1 MSNYIDLNKNGRLF
15 PIWILSNF
23 KEFQLPK
30 NIIKDGEDPCKI
42 KTKLELR
49 QYQKFI
55 SSYLDY
61 RSPYKEILL
70 YHGLGSGK
78 TATTINL
85 INVLYNFNPYW
96 NVFILIKASLKGSWE
111 DEIKTW
117 LSKDEYE
124 LRKKNIKFIN
134 YDSPYADK
142 NFLDAIKDSDS
153 TKKNFFIID
162 EAHNFIN
169 NLYNNIV
176 SKTGKRAYVIY
187 DYILK
192 EKMENPDTMIVLM
205 SGTPAINNPFEL
217 ALIFNLMRPGIFP
230 NSELKFNELYIKSNQ
245 LSDDM
250 KNTFIRRIIGLVSYY
265 SGADK
270 QLFAEKRMQFVY
282 CNFHEKQQK
291 TYEHFEL
298 IENKLDKNKFSKKVS
313 STYKSFTR
321 QSSNFTFP
329 TISSKINGESRPRP
343 STFKLDESVI
353 QKMLEGIE
361 FDEKD
366 KEYVEY
372 NDLINV
378 FIKELEKY
386 YDKLNDG
393 KLKDDIEIFKTKYKY
408 DFDKFWKEH
417 KNKSK
422 LLEEFYKN
430 SCKITTMI
438 FKSLNSKGP
447 LILYSNYVRMEGL
460 EIIKIYLKYLGFSK
474 FVDSNKGKDYYRYT
488 EYHGNIKME
497 TREVNKKFFNKSENI
512 DGKLIKIILI
522 SPAGSEGISLK
533 NVRQV
538 HVLEPYWNEVRIN
551 QLIGRSI
558 RQCSHSDL
566 PLKERYVDI
575 FRYISQREN
584 KKETTDENIQLL
596 ADKKDKLIGS
606 FLKTLKEI
614 AVDAELFRNH
624 NIENNEYT
632 PFQFNNNSLFDEVI
646 SPAFKKNIDYDLNLE
661 NGLYS
666 KNSEIK
672 KINVF
677 EIKAVIK
684 LQNDK
689 VSDINKYYINNET
702 GIVYDFDLKFPVGK
716 INFDKDGVPEI
727 FKDDIYLISQTIDIP
742 KLKN

>member
-15 PIWILSNF
+15 PSWILSNF
-23 KEFQLPK
+23 KEYQLPQ
-30 NIIKDGEDPCKI
+30 NIIKEGEDPCKI

-111 DEIKTW
+111 DELKTW
-117 LSKDEYE
+117 LSKDEFE
-124 LRKKNIKFIN
+124 ARKKNIKFIN

-192 EKMENPDTMIVLM
+192 EKMENADTMIVLM

-217 ALIFNLMRPGIFP
+217 ALMFNLMRPGIFP

-245 LSDDM
+245 LGDDM
-250 KNTFIRRIIGLVSYY
+250 KNTFVRRIMGLVSYY

-270 QLFAEKRMQFVY
+270 QLFAEKRVQFID
-282 CNFHEKQQK
+282 CIFHEKQQK
-291 TYEHFEL
+291 TYEHFEQ
-298 IENKLDKNKFSKKVS
+298 IENKLDKNRFSKKIS

-343 STFKLDESVI
+343 SSFKLDESVV

-378 FIKELEKY
+378 FVRELEKY
-386 YDKLNDG
+386 YDKLDDG
-393 KLKDDIEIFKTKYKY
+393 KLKNDIEIFKDKYNY
-408 DFDKFWKEH
+408 NFENFWKEY

-422 LLEEFYKN
+422 LLDEFYKN

-438 FKSLNSKGP
+438 FKTLNSKGP

-460 EIIKIYLKYLGFSK
+460 EIIKLYLKYFGFSK
-474 FVDSNKGKDYYRYT
+474 FVGFDKGKNYLRYT

-497 TREVNKKFFNKSENI
+497 TREVNKKYFNKSDNI

-538 HVLEPYWNEVRIN
+538 HVLEPYWNEVRID

-566 PLKERYVDI
+566 PIKERYVDI
-575 FRYISQREN
+575 FRYISKRNN
-584 KKETTDENIQLL
+584 KKETTDENIQNL
-596 ADKKDKLIGS
+596 ANNKNNLIGS

-614 AVDAELFRNH
+614 AVDAELFKNH
-624 NIENNEYT
+624 NIQNNEYI
-632 PFQFNNNSLFDEVI
+632 PFQFNENSLFDEII

-661 NGLYS
+661 NGLHS

-672 KINVF
+672 KIDVF

-684 LQNDK
+684 IKDNIY
-689 VSDINKYYINNET
+689 SDIKKYYLNNES
-702 GIVYDFDLKFPVGK
+702 GVVYDFSLRFPIGK
-716 INFDKDGVPEI
+716 VNFDKDGVPEI
-727 FKDDIYLISQTIDIP
+727 YKDDIYLISQIIHIP

>member
-1 MSNYIDLNKNGRLF
+1 MSNYIDLNNNGRLF
-15 PIWILSNF
+15 PSWILSNF
-23 KEFQLPK
+23 KDFQLPK
-30 NIIKDGEDPCKI
+30 NVVKDGEDPCKI

-49 QYQKFI
+49 KYQKFI

-78 TATTINL
+78 TATIINL

-134 YDSPYADK
+134 YDSPFADK
-142 NFLDAIKDSDS
+142 NFLDAIKESDS

-169 NLYNNIV
+169 NLYNNII
-176 SKTGKRAYVIY
+176 SKTGKRAFVIY

-192 EKMENPDTMIVLM
+192 EKIESPDTMIVLM
-205 SGTPAINNPFEL
+205 SGTPAINNPYEL

-230 NSELKFNELYIKSNQ
+230 NSELKFNEIYIKSNQ
-245 LSDDM
+245 LSNDM
-250 KNTFIRRIIGLVSYY
+250 KNTFIRRIMGLVSYY

-270 QLFAEKRMQFVY
+270 QLFAEKRVQFVY
-282 CNFHEKQQK
+282 CKFHEKQQK

-298 IENKLDKNKFSKKVS
+298 IEKKMDQNRMSKKIS

-343 STFKLDESVI
+343 SSFKVDESVI
-353 QKMLEGIE
+353 QKMLEGIDFE
-361 FDEKD
+361 GKE

-378 FIKELEKY
+378 FIRELEKY
-386 YDKLNDG
+386 YDKLNDN
-393 KLKDDIEIFKTKYKY
+393 KLKDDIEVFKNKYKY
-408 DFDKFWKEH
+408 DFDKFWKEY

-422 LLEEFYKN
+422 LLDEFYKN

-447 LILYSNYVRMEGL
+447 LIFYSNYVRMEGL
-460 EIIKIYLKYLGFSK
+460 EIIKIYLKYFGFSK
-474 FVDSNKGKDYYRYT
+474 FINSDKGKNYFRYT

-497 TREVNKKFFNKSENI
+497 TRELNKKSFNKSDNI

-538 HVLEPYWNEVRIN
+538 HVLEPYWNEVRID

-558 RQCSHSDL
+558 RQCSHADL
-566 PLKERYVDI
+566 PMKERYVDI
-575 FRYISQREN
+575 FRYISQMEGM
-584 KKETTDENIQLL
+584 KESTDENIQNL
-596 ADKKDKLIGS
+596 ANKKNDLIGS

-624 NIENNEYT
+624 NIEKDEYT
-632 PFQFNNNSLFDEVI
+632 PFKFNEISLFDEII

-672 KINVF
+672 KVDVF

-684 LQNDK
+684 LENNNF
-689 VSDINKYYINNET
+689 SDVKKYYLNNDN
-702 GIVYDFDLKFPVGK
+702 GVAYDYDLKFPIGK
-716 INFDKDGVPEI
+716 VNFDKDGVPEI
-727 FKDDIYLISQTIDIP
+727 YKENIYLISQTIKIP
-742 KLKN
+742 KIN

>member
-15 PIWILSNF
+15 PLWILSNF
-23 KEFQLPK
+23 KKFQLPK
-30 NIIKDGEDPCKI
+30 NIIKDEEDPCKI

-78 TATTINL
+78 TATAINL

-111 DEIKTW
+111 DEIRTW

-124 LRKKNIKFIN
+124 ARKKNIKFIN

-142 NFLDAIKDSDS
+142 VFLDAIKDSDS

-192 EKMENPDTMIVLM
+192 EKIENQDTMIVLM

-217 ALIFNLMRPGIFP
+217 ALMFNLMRPGIFP
-230 NSELKFNELYIKSNQ
+230 SSELKFNELYIKSNQ

-250 KNTFIRRIIGLVSYY
+250 KNTFIRRIIGLISYY

-270 QLFAEKRMQFVY
+270 QLFAEKRIEFVY

-298 IENKLDKNKFSKKVS
+298 IENKLDKNRFSNKVS

-393 KLKDDIEIFKTKYKY
+393 KLKDDIEVFKSKYKY

-422 LLEEFYKN
+422 LLEEFYRN

-438 FKSLNSKGP
+438 FKTLNSKGP

-474 FVDSNKGKDYYRYT
+474 FVDTDKGKDYYRYT
-488 EYHGNIKME
+488 EYHGNINME

-538 HVLEPYWNEVRIN
+538 HVLEPYWNEVRID

-566 PLKERYVDI
+566 PMNERYVNI

-584 KKETTDENIQLL
+584 KKETTDENIQQL
-596 ADKKDKLIGS
+596 ADKKNKLIGS

-632 PFQFNNNSLFDEVI
+632 PFQFNENSLFDEVI

-666 KNSEIK
+666 KNSEIT
-672 KINVF
+672 KIDVF
-677 EIKAVIK
+677 EIKAVVK
-684 LQNDK
+684 LENNKFTD
-689 VSDINKYYINNET
+689 VNKYYLNNET
-702 GIVYDFDLKFPVGK
+702 GIVYDFDLRFPLGK

-727 FKDDIYLISQTIDIP
+727 FKDDIYLISQIIDIP